1 MLNKM
6 LSNCIIYDVKT
17 KKPSYTVTA
26 FLVGFLV
33 INFKLLFSGIQ
44 ITEKIKMSD
53 FSGIDYA
60 AGVAALGGIYVLR
73 KNKTINTDYTST
85 RLEDTDNA

>member
-1 MLNKM
+1 MLNNV
-6 LSNCIIYDVKT
+6 LSKIIVNDVKT

-26 FLVGFLV
+26 FIVGFFI

-53 FSGIDYA
+53 FNGVDYA

-73 KNKTINTDYTST
+73 KNKTIKSDD
-85 RLEDTDNA
+85 LGE